1 LKTEE
6 KKVQVEETE
15 EEETEEE
22 ETEEE
27 ETEEEEDETSRALA
41 ILEEVVAEQAEVIA
55 AEKK

>member
-27 ETEEEEDETSRALA
+27 EDETSRALE